1 MKIELRKRR
10 VDIMNTLYQYDLYK
24 DGDIPFVPSFEDQ
37 DIAEIYTDI
46 ICHFDEIDGLIKEH
60 LYHYTIDR
68 LSYVDRAII
77 RLATYELL
85 MHDTPKEI
93 VINEALELTKE
104 YTNLDDE
111 KQRKFNNKLL
121 DNIANALKE

>member
-1 MKIELRKRR
+1 MKIELRDRR
-10 VDIMNTLYQYDLYK
+10 IALMNTLYQYDLYRE
-24 DGDIPFVPSFEDQ
+24 GDIPFIPAFDEQETVD
-37 DIAEIYTDI
+37 IYTDI
-46 ICHFDEIDGLIKEH
+46 MSHLDEIDGLIKEH
-60 LYHYTIDR
+60 LYNYTIDR
-68 LSYVDRAII
+68 LSFVDRAII

-93 VINEALELTKE
+93 VIDEALELTKE

-121 DNIANALKE
+121 DSIATALKD

>member
-1 MKIELRKRR
+1 MKIELRDKRI
-10 VDIMNTLYQYDLYK
+10 DLMNTLYQYDLYR
-24 DGDIPFVPSFEDQ
+24 DSNIPFIPSFEETET
-37 DIAEIYTDI
+37 ANIYTDI
-46 ICHFDEIDGLIKEH
+46 ISRLSEVDGLIKEH
-60 LYHYTIDR
+60 LYNFTIDR

-85 MHDTPKEI
+85 VHETPKEI

-111 KQRKFNNKLL
+111 KQRKFNNRLL
-121 DNIANALKE
+121 DQIASAVKD